1 MKRKLT
7 VIILTAAF
15 AAAFLPG
22 CKKNVGTPEDNPVQ
36 EDTQETAAEE
46 EYIFAYSCGDLSD
59 PFYDVLKESIRT
71 GVEEQGHRLIVKD
84 AGQDSAQ
91 QAQQLA
97 KLAEDGVDAVF
108 LCPLDEET
116 ITPSLEMLDEAGIPV
131 IDLSVRLDKDELFD
145 VFVGS
150 DERNAGKVCGEDL
163 LERRPLGGTL
173 VIVENSEN
181 SLVNERITGF
191 EEAVQNGGF
200 EVIKRIEAG
209 KTSEGVQKEI
219 RQLLS
224 GDDQIDAVMCGDDQM
239 ASEVLTALEELEDT
253 GLIVYGVGGSPEI
266 KKVLSD
272 PESPMVGTGALSPI
286 NIGKT
291 AVKAALSIIDGG
303 LYEKEISVETFL
315 INRDNLEMY
324 GIDGWQ

>member
-15 AAAFLPG
+15 AAPFLPG

-46 EYIFAYSCGDLSD
+46 EYIFAYSCGDLSE

-97 KLAEDGVDAVF
+97 GLAEDGVDAVF

-116 ITPSLEMLDEAGIPV
+116 ITPSLEMLDGAGIPV

-150 DERNAGKVCGEDL
+150 DERNAGKVCGEVL
-163 LERRPLGGTL
+163 LERRP
-173 VIVENSEN
+173 
-181 SLVNERITGF
+181 
-191 EEAVQNGGF
+191 
-200 EVIKRIEAG
+200 
-209 KTSEGVQKEI
+209 
-219 RQLLS
+219 
-224 GDDQIDAVMCGDDQM
+224 
-239 ASEVLTALEELEDT
+239 
-253 GLIVYGVGGSPEI
+253 
-266 KKVLSD
+266 
-272 PESPMVGTGALSPI
+272 
-286 NIGKT
+286 
-291 AVKAALSIIDGG
+291 
-303 LYEKEISVETFL
+303 
-315 INRDNLEMY
+315 
-324 GIDGWQ
+324 